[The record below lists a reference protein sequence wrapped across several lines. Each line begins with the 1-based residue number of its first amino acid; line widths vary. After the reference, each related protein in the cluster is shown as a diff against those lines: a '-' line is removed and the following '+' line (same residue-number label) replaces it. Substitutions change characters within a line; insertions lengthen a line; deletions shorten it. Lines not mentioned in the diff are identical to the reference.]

1 MPWPFAARQPADL
14 GGGWWD
20 CHCHI
25 LPGLDDGPSDLE
37 TAVEMVRLACA
48 HGTATLVATPHAIAG
63 LYPTTRDGVLTALE
77 ELRAAC
83 EAEGV
88 AAELHPG
95 QEIALEPDIPER
107 LAAGELLTYADAG
120 TAALI
125 ELPAFGVPPFCADT
139 FFRLRLRGVLPVV
152 AHAERTSLVSE
163 PAELARLIDAG
174 ARLQLNAA
182 VFGARGSVRKL
193 VLSWVR
199 QGWVV
204 CLGSDGHSLGRRPP
218 ILDPAVAAGI
228 PELRPLL
235 DRPGFLDPAVGA

>member
-1 MPWPFAARQPADL
+1 M
-14 GGGWWD
+14 
-20 CHCHI
+20 
-25 LPGLDDGPSDLE
+25 
-37 TAVEMVRLACA
+37 ACA
-48 HGTATLVATPHAIAG
+48 HGTAALVATPHAITG
-63 LYPTTRDGVLTALE
+63 LYPTTREGVLAALE
-77 ELRAAC
+77 GLRAAC
-83 EAEGV
+83 GEAGV

-125 ELPAFGVPPFCADT
+125 ELPGLAVPPFCADT
-139 FFRLRLRGVLPVV
+139 FFRLRLQGVLPVV

-193 VLSWVR
+193 VQGWVR

-204 CLGSDGHSLGRRPP
+204 CLGSDGHSLVRRPP
-218 ILDPAVAAGI
+218 VLDPAVAPGW

-235 DRPGFLDPAVGA
+235 ERPEFLAAPAGA

>member
-1 MPWPFAARQPADL
+1 MPWPFAARRSADQDR
-14 GGGWWD
+14 GWWD

-48 HGTATLVATPHAIAG
+48 HGTTTLVATPHAISG
-63 LYPTTRDGVLTALE
+63 LYPTTRAGVLASLE
-77 ELRAAC
+77 GLRAAC
-83 EAEGV
+83 GEAGM

-125 ELPAFGVPPFCADT
+125 ELPSLGVPPFCADT
-139 FFRLRLRGVLPVV
+139 FFRLRLQGVLPVV

-193 VLSWVR
+193 ALAWVR
-199 QGWVV
+199 QGWVA

-218 ILDPAVAAGI
+218 VLDPALAAGI
-228 PELRPLL
+228 PELRALL
-235 DRPGFLDPAVGA
+235 GRPDFLTPAVGA